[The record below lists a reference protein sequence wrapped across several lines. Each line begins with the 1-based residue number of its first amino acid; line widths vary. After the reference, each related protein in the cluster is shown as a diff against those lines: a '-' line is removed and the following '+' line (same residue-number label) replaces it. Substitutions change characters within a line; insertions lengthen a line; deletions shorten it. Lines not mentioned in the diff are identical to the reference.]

1 MNTRT
6 LALAMAPVAVPLA
19 ARAPDAGRLLQ
30 NQVLAR

>member
-1 MNTRT
+1 MTTR
-6 LALAMAPVAVPLA
+6 LPALAMALVAVPLA